1 MQVDLPR
8 FVRRLFSQEAAF
20 AFSIAILVVG
30 LVAAYL
36 AWRWTRGVL
45 TDSSFAD
52 AVEGTPLER
61 TVRAVGF
68 STVGL
73 IASLVAV
80 FVYVLAIVLA
90 LNVVQ
95 LLDIQLF
102 WTRVTSYL
110 PRLLIAALAV
120 IVGITA
126 GYRAELAVSE
136 RLRSVKLPEVAFLG
150 DLVKYSIF
158 YVAALVALAQVGVST
173 DALLIL
179 LGAFAFGLVFLGGLA
194 FRHLLAAAAAGIYL
208 LLTEPYAIG
217 DEVRIDDRRGI
228 VQEVDVFVTRVESEG
243 EEYIIPNQEVFQSG
257 VVRVRG

>member
-8 FVRRLFSQEAAF
+8 IIRRLFSEEAAF
-20 AFSIAILVVG
+20 VLSVAILVVG
-30 LVAAYL
+30 LVVAYL
-36 AWRWTRGVL
+36 AWRWTRRAL

-52 AVEGTPLER
+52 AVGGTPFER
-61 TVRAVGF
+61 TIQ
-68 STVGL
+68 TVGSSTIGL
-73 IASLVAV
+73 LALLVAV
-80 FVYVLAIVLA
+80 FVYVMAIVLA

-95 LLDIQLF
+95 LLDIQVF

-110 PRLLIAALAV
+110 PRLLVAALAV
-120 IVGITA
+120 IIGITA
-126 GYRAELAVSE
+126 GYRAELAVGE

-194 FRHLLAAAAAGIYL
+194 FRHLLASSAAGVYL

-217 DEVRIDDRRGI
+217 DEVRIDDHRGI
-228 VQEVDVFVTRVESEG
+228 VQEVDVFVTRVEADG

-257 VVRVRG
+257 VVRVRD

>member
-8 FVRRLFSQEAAF
+8 FIRRLFSEEAAF
-20 AFSIAILVVG
+20 AFSVAILVVG

-36 AWRWTRGVL
+36 AWRWTRRALMG
-45 TDSSFAD
+45 SSFAD
-52 AVEGTPLER
+52 AVEGTPFER
-61 TVRAVGF
+61 TVRGVGS
-68 STVGL
+68 STIGL
-73 IASLVAV
+73 IAVLVAV

-173 DALLIL
+173 DALLVL

-194 FRHLLAAAAAGIYL
+194 FRHLLAAAAAGVYL

-228 VQEVDVFVTRVESEG
+228 VQEVDVFVTRVESDG

-257 VVRVRG
+257 VVRVRE

>member
-1 MQVDLPR
+1 MQVDVPR
-8 FVRRLFSQEAAF
+8 FIRRLFSEEAAF
-20 AFSIAILVVG
+20 AFSVAVLVIG

-36 AWRWTRGVL
+36 AWRWTQRAL
-45 TDSSFAD
+45 TASGFVD
-52 AVEGTPLER
+52 AVEGTPFER
-61 TVRAVGF
+61 SVRAIGS
-68 STVGL
+68 STIGL

-90 LNVVQ
+90 LNIVQ

-102 WTRVTSYL
+102 WTRLTSYL

-120 IVGITA
+120 IVGVTA

-150 DLVKYSIF
+150 DVIKYSIF

-173 DALLIL
+173 NALLIL

-194 FRHLLAAAAAGIYL
+194 FRHLLAAAAAGVYL

-217 DEVRIDDRRGI
+217 DEVRIDDRRGV
-228 VQEVDVFVTRVESEG
+228 VQEVDVFITRVEANG

>member
-1 MQVDLPR
+1 MQVDVPR
-8 FVRRLFSQEAAF
+8 FIRRLFSEEAAF
-20 AFSIAILVVG
+20 AFSVAVLVIG

-36 AWRWTRGVL
+36 AWRWTQQAL
-45 TDSSFAD
+45 TASGFVD
-52 AVEGTPLER
+52 AVEGTPFER
-61 TVRAVGF
+61 SVRAIGS
-68 STVGL
+68 STIGL

-90 LNVVQ
+90 LNIVQ

-102 WTRVTSYL
+102 WTRLTSYL

-120 IVGITA
+120 IVGVTA

-150 DLVKYSIF
+150 DVIKYSIF

-173 DALLIL
+173 NALLIL

-194 FRHLLAAAAAGIYL
+194 FRHLLAAAAAGVYL

-217 DEVRIDDRRGI
+217 DEVRIDDRRGV
-228 VQEVDVFVTRVESEG
+228 VQEVDVFITRVEANG

>member
-8 FVRRLFSQEAAF
+8 FARRLFSEEAAF
-20 AFSIAILVVG
+20 AFSIATLVVG
-30 LVAAYL
+30 LVVAYL
-36 AWRWTRGVL
+36 AWRWTRRAL

-52 AVEGTPLER
+52 AVEGTPFER
-61 TVRAVGF
+61 SIRAVGF
-68 STVGL
+68 STIGL

-90 LNVVQ
+90 LNIVQ

-120 IVGITA
+120 IVGVTA
-126 GYRAELAVSE
+126 GYRAELAVDE

-194 FRHLLAAAAAGIYL
+194 FRHLLSAAAAGVYL

-228 VQEVDVFVTRVESEG
+228 VQEVDVFVTRVEADG